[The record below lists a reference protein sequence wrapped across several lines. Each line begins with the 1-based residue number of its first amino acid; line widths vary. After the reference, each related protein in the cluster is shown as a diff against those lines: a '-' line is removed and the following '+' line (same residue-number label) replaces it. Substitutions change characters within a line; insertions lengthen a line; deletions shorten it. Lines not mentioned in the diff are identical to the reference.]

1 MFWKL
6 VELKDWKEEATGM
19 LRALVMEDSEE
30 AKTRQEEIK
39 NWRKRKHWHVEIVD
53 VVLLLTNV

>member
-1 MFWKL
+1 L

-39 NWRKRKHWHVEIVD
+39 NWRKRKH
-53 VVLLLTNV
+53 